1 MRGKRRSG
9 RWAILPVLL
18 MMTFGAVLSG
28 CSTTT
33 RTQTLVVAPPES
45 LLMPCSEAE
54 TSPAML
60 EALRRGDSRAAAT
73 EYVGYV
79 LRVREAHDM
88 CAGKV
93 EAIRAFYQGLRE
105 AVDDGR

>member
-1 MRGKRRSG
+1 MRGKRRSR

-18 MMTFGAVLSG
+18 MTTFGAALSG
-28 CSTTT
+28 CSTT
-33 RTQTLVVAPPES
+33 RTQTLVVAPPEY
-45 LLMPCSEAE
+45 LLTPCPEAE

-60 EALRRGDSRAAAT
+60 DALRRGDTRAAAT

-79 LRVREAHDM
+79 LRVRESHDM

-93 EAIRAFYQGLRE
+93 EAIRAFYAGLRE
-105 AVDDGR
+105 AVGDE

>member
-1 MRGKRRSG
+1 MNGRGQSR

-18 MMTFGAVLSG
+18 MTIFGAGLSG
-28 CSTTT
+28 CSMT

-45 LLMPCSEAE
+45 LLMPCAEAE
-54 TSPAML
+54 TSPVML
-60 EALRRGDSRAAAT
+60 DALRRGDTRAAAT
-73 EYVGYV
+73 EYAGYV

-105 AVDDGR
+105 AVGDE